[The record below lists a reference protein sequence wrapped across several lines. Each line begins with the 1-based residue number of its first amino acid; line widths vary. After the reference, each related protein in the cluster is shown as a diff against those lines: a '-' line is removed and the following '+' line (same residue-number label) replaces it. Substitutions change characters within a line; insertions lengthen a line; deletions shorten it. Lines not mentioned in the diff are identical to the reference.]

1 MLRRQGK
8 QQKPVNR
15 TVAEQRAHLA
25 REVVET
31 LLFVGLVFLIVHVTI
46 QAFRVTD
53 SKMAP
58 QLQQSQFVL
67 VNKAAYLLG
76 SPGRGDVVIFASP
89 CSGDSEHPLVG
100 RVIAVPGDTI
110 TLTATSVAVNGV
122 TLDESYV
129 HVPSGTAENAVIV
142 PALKLNAD
150 QYYILDDN
158 RTAGNGEPGNCK
170 LASDSRSFGAVPR
183 QNIQGKAVVAFWPFD
198 QRHWVSNYAD
208 VFDGVNK

>member
-8 QQKPVNR
+8 QPKPVNR

-31 LLFVGLVFLIVHVTI
+31 LLFVGLVFLIVRVST
-46 QAFRVTD
+46 QAFRVAN

-58 QLQQSQFVL
+58 QLQQSQSVL

-76 SPGRGDVVIFASP
+76 SPGRGDVVLFVSP
-89 CSGDSEHPLVG
+89 CSGDSGHPLVG
-100 RVIAVPGDTI
+100 RIVAVPGDTI

-122 TLDESYV
+122 TLNEPYV
-129 HVPSGTAENAVIV
+129 HVPTGTAENSIVV
-142 PALKLNAD
+142 PALKLQDD

-158 RTAGNGEPGNCK
+158 RTIGAGDPSNCQQD
-170 LASDSRSFGAVPR
+170 SDSRSFGVVPR
-183 QNIQGKAVVAFWPFD
+183 QNIQGKAVVVFWPFD
-198 QRHWVSNYAD
+198 QRHWISNYSD
-208 VFDGVNK
+208 VFNNVSK